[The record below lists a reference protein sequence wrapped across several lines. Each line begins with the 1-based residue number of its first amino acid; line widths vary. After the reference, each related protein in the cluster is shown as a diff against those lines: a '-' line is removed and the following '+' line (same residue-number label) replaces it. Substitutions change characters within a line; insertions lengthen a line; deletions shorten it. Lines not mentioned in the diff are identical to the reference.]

1 MKIVLLFLE
10 LHVNVCLNAFDVIT
24 LFNFLILEVN
34 MDSTLDLSRLLHIL
48 KKNLWLLI
56 GLPLLFLIISAI
68 VTFFIMTPKYQATTQ
83 ILVNPKQTNDN
94 MLQQNVQGTLQQ
106 VNTYAEIVTSPRILD
121 KTAKKLDHRYKSS
134 ELAGKVN
141 VESSA
146 ESQVIKVH
154 VVDVK
159 KGESE
164 KIANA
169 IAKVYRDEMPDI
181 MNVDNVTILSHAD
194 NTAQQVSPK
203 TMLNLVV
210 ALFLG
215 LILALLFIFIKELT
229 DTRIKDEQDIEDHL
243 KLPVLGSIKRF

>member
-1 MKIVLLFLE
+1 
-10 LHVNVCLNAFDVIT
+10 
-24 LFNFLILEVN
+24 
-34 MDSTLDLSRLLHIL
+34 MDSTLDLSKLLHIL
-48 KKNLWLLI
+48 KKNLWVLI
-56 GLPLLFLIISAI
+56 GLPILFLVISAI
-68 VTFFIMTPKYQATTQ
+68 ITFLLMTPKYQATTQ

-121 KTAKKLDHRYKSS
+121 KSAKKLDKKYTAE
-134 ELAGKVN
+134 ELEEKVN

-154 VVDVK
+154 VTDK
-159 KGESE
+159 DKGESE
-164 KIANA
+164 KIANT

-181 MNVDNVTILSHAD
+181 MNVDNVTILSDAD
-194 NTAQQVSPK
+194 NTAEKVSPK
-203 TMLNLVV
+203 SVLNLVV

-215 LILALLFIFIKELT
+215 LIIALLYIFIKELT

-243 KLPVLGSIKRF
+243 KLPVLGTIKRF